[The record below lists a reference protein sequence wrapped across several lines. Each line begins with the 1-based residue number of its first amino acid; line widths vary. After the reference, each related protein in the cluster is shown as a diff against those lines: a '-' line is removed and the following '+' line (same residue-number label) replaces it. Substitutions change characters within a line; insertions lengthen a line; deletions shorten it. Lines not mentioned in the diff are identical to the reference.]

1 MKKYYVEV
9 GGFVTVWRHRCLE
22 INAEN
27 EAEAKE
33 KAVDKFIKI
42 QSEKND
48 CDSADVLSI
57 C

>member
-22 INAEN
+22 VNADN
-27 EAEAKE
+27 EEEAKA

-42 QSEKND
+42 QSKKDD
-48 CDSADVLSI
+48 CDSAEVLGI